1 MLLYNNSF
9 REALGRALVDAGYA
23 YRNMVV
29 IDTDLSKSTR
39 AIYFAE
45 QFPDRFIQVGISEQ
59 DAVGTAAGLAIG
71 NKIPILITY
80 SMFLMRAW
88 EQIRNTIARD
98 NLNVKI
104 VGTHSGLSDYLDGS
118 SHQCFEDIA
127 LMRVIPN
134 FKVLSPS
141 DTVSTYSLFMQ
152 MLDNQGPIYMRLGRD
167 NASTLYEDE
176 DEVQLGKANTLVD
189 GDDLTIISHGA
200 MVSIALQVSN
210 LLKKHHVSARVI
222 DMHTIKPMDVDTVI
236 KACVDAPPIIV
247 IEDHN
252 VIGGLGGA
260 IAEIVTTIRPTK
272 VIRIGLNDRF
282 GTGSTNYVSL
292 LEYFGL
298 TPKQLK
304 DRIMGVINEV

>member
-9 REALGRALVDAGYA
+9 REALGKALVDAGYA

-29 IDTDLSKSTR
+29 VDTDLSKSTK
-39 AIYFAE
+39 AIYFAK
-45 QFPDRFIQVGISEQ
+45 QFPERFIQVGISEQ

-71 NKIPILITY
+71 NKIPVLITY

-98 NLNVKI
+98 NLSVKI

-127 LMRVIPN
+127 LIRVIPN

-152 MLDNQGPIYMRLGRD
+152 MLDTQGPIYMRLGRD
-167 NASTLYEDE
+167 NAATIYEDE
-176 DEVQLGKANTLVD
+176 NDIQLGKANILVD
-189 GDDLTIISHGA
+189 GNDLTIISHGA
-200 MVSIALQVSN
+200 MVNIALQVSK
-210 LLKKHHVSARVI
+210 LLRQHHINARVI
-222 DMHTIKPMDVDTVI
+222 DMHTIKPIDVDTVI
-236 KACVDAPPIIV
+236 RACIEAPPIIV

-260 IAEIVTTIRPTK
+260 IAEIVSTQKPTR
-272 VIRIGLNDRF
+272 VIRIGINDRF
-282 GTGSTNYVSL
+282 GTGSTSYRSL

-298 TPKQLK
+298 TPEQLK
-304 DRIMGVINEV
+304 NRIMGDIDEV